1 MAMKISQDTFDNV
14 VKENIIDFELDA
26 DQAQKETIDQFKAQG
41 VDLTNI
47 ITNFRY
53 NGTTGRPIL
62 HETIEQLCTFKRNNS
77 NDDDLVGL
85 LSTLTDECQTSVAH
99 RIVSKSYFLTFNK
112 KKTFLL
118 NKSALKLIYFS
129 LLLALMCKRHSRR

>member
-1 MAMKISQDTFDNV
+1 MAKKISQDTFDNV

-47 ITNFRY
+47 IINFRY
-53 NGTTGRPIL
+53 NGNTGRPIL
-62 HETIEQLCTFKRNNS
+62 YEAVEQLCAFQRNNS
-77 NDDDLVGL
+77 NDDDLVDL

-99 RIVSKSYFLTFNK
+99 RIVSKCSFLHPPMNFCYLSDWPE
-112 KKTFLL
+112 FGF
-118 NKSALKLIYFS
+118 I
-129 LLLALMCKRHSRR
+129 